1 MNLIAAYAHSTR
13 AGTLKRLQQWAL
25 CGGVALAGLLGA
37 GQALAASPFV
47 VDSLNGTVTD
57 SFTGLMWDQCADGLS
72 GGTCAIGT
80 AVGYTWSDA
89 FGLAA
94 TQNAVNY
101 KLYSDWRLPS
111 IAELRTLLKGST
123 SPTIDTAAFPNTP
136 SGYFWSGT
144 NANPSVAWIVNFNQ
158 GSTSGDGKTYPDYVR
173 LVRSGQYSGSFGL
186 FPVGVSGITVSAATL
201 TATSAAAA
209 TGHWLVVPRNA
220 TPPTWAQII
229 AGADYPTVTVAA
241 HGSGAMTANT
251 PATLPLASLA
261 AGTCYDLYMV
271 AREST
276 DQTTSNISGPVPF
289 STLTIAT
296 SSIVIDPVTPTTL
309 YAGLDGAG
317 IYKSS
322 NSGTAWTPASTQP
335 ANLRVKALVIKPGT
349 SGNSATLFAASYGG
363 GVFKSTDGGA
373 YWDTPAN
380 ACATLSGTA
389 GSQNVL
395 TLVMAATT
403 PAKLYAGS
411 EAGVFVSE
419 NDCVSWVA
427 INTGMP

>member
-13 AGTLKRLQQWAL
+13 AGTLKRLQKWAL
-25 CGGVALAGLLGA
+25 CGAVALAGLLGA

-229 AGADYPTVTVAA
+229 SGANYPTVTVAA
-241 HGSGAMTANT
+241 HDSGAMTANT
-251 PATLPLASLA
+251 PATLALASLA
-261 AGTCYDLYMV
+261 AGTSYDLYMV

-276 DQTTSNISGPVPF
+276 YQTTSNISGPVPF
-289 STLTIAT
+289 STLTIST
-296 SSIVIDPVTPTTL
+296 SAIVIDPATPTTL

-317 IYKSS
+317 VY
-322 NSGTAWTPASTQP
+322 ASTDSSATWSTINTGL
-335 ANLRVKALVIKPGT
+335 ANLNVRALAMP
-349 SGNSATLFAASYGG
+349 NSNTLFAATYDG
-363 GVFKSTDGGA
+363 GVFKGTKASGSWSWAVCDAGA
-373 YWDTPAN
+373 S
-380 ACATLSGTA
+380 LSAAARLRSLIVDSA
-389 GSQNVL
+389 GN
-395 TLVMAATT
+395 
-403 PAKLYAGS
+403 LYAGS
-411 EAGVFVSE
+411 ETGVFKNTSA
-419 NDCVSWVA
+419 CAAWA
-427 INTGMP
+427 AQNTGMP